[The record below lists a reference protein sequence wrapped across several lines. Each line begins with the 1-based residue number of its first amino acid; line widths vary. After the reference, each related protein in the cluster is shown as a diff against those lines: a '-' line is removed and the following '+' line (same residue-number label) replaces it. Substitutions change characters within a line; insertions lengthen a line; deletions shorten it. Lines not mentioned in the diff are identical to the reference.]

1 LAKKQLPTFQR
12 ARQPEQIEQR
22 KEAILAAALA
32 LFQEKGLENVA
43 LADIAAR
50 VGTATSN
57 LYRYFESREH
67 IYLRVLQRLGAAWE
81 QKVYAPLAKLKGRGT
96 VTRVAG
102 ILTQAYLSLPD
113 YGELSTVVN
122 TVLEKQ
128 LSPALV
134 VDFRAVFLERRKR
147 LASALAA
154 ALPNTSAERL
164 LPLTFHI
171 FTHVPGIW
179 PFCHPKPASRKLLGN
194 PQFVHLNFDF
204 QKEMSDYLQLILQ
217 AALDDRKVE
226 T

>member
-1 LAKKQLPTFQR
+1 MAKRQLPSFQR

-32 LFQEKGLENVA
+32 LFQEKGLENVS

-81 QKVYAPLAKLKGRGT
+81 QKVYAALEKLKGRGT
-96 VTRVAG
+96 VAKVAD
-102 ILTQAYLSLPD
+102 IIIEAHLKSPD

-122 TVLEKQ
+122 TVLEKK

-134 VDFRAVFLERRKR
+134 VDFRSVFLERRKR
-147 LASALAA
+147 LASALAS
-154 ALPNTSAERL
+154 ALPHATAERL

-171 FTHVPGIW
+171 FAHVPGIW
-179 PFCHPKPASRKLLGN
+179 PFCHPKPASQKLLHD
-194 PQFVHLNFDF
+194 PQFIHLNFDF
-204 QKEMSDYLQLILQ
+204 KKEMSSYLQLILK
-217 AALDDRKVE
+217 AAF
-226 T
+226 